1 MSASEYWFILI
12 FFCRIGTFY
21 SPLLPL
27 IQVIK
32 LWILFYVKRV
42 CALLYSRTSSDFVT
56 NSYDESWDSSCEN
69 RESLSITN
77 EYQFKKKTRRPKL
90 KMLGP
95 LCNQTV
101 NLETDAKTLHYSLLK
116 LKRSPSIKHNKD
128 WNKYASSS
136 NSHRNDTNSIL
147 YQIFASCWMYAMIC
161 FVSLGIF
168 LHHRQRTQR

>member
-1 MSASEYWFILI
+1 MH
-12 FFCRIGTFY
+12 FY
-21 SPLLPL
+21 
-27 IQVIK
+27 K
-32 LWILFYVKRV
+32 FT
-42 CALLYSRTSSDFVT
+42 YSRTSSDFVT

-116 LKRSPSIKHNKD
+116 LKRSPSIKHNKH

-136 NSHRNDTNSIL
+136 NSHRNDTNRIL
-147 YQIFASCWMYAMIC
+147 YQIFASYWTYAMIC